1 MFSSLAP
8 ARSLARVV
16 LAAALAAAL
25 MSGCGS
31 DDDDATKSQSASTAA
46 AAAPVSERPDRNC
59 PVAAS
64 EVSQQLG
71 LELRAIRPKGST
83 KVSCSFR
90 PKADCPCGPMK
101 YSAVDVDVTG
111 GMAQRVIA
119 QRDEYLLGKGI
130 PPNEDPFK
138 NRPDL
143 GKDAYTVKPAGTRG
157 KYATFPSSDGPATVN
172 VTFGVQ
178 DASNRDWREQDKQVA
193 DRVITL
199 VTKRMP

>member
-8 ARSLARVV
+8 ARSLACVV
-16 LAAALAAAL
+16 LAAALAATL
-25 MSGCGS
+25 MSGCGG
-31 DDDDATKSQSASTAA
+31 DDAKNQSQSASTAA

-59 PVAAS
+59 PVAVS
-64 EVSQQLG
+64 EVSKQLG

-111 GMAQRVIA
+111 GMAQRITA
-119 QRDEYLLGKGI
+119 QRDQYLLGKGI

-138 NRPDL
+138 DRPDL
-143 GKDAYTVKPAGTRG
+143 GKDAFTVKPEATRG

-178 DASNRDWREQDKQVA
+178 DASNRDWREQDKQAA

-199 VTKRMP
+199 VTKRMS